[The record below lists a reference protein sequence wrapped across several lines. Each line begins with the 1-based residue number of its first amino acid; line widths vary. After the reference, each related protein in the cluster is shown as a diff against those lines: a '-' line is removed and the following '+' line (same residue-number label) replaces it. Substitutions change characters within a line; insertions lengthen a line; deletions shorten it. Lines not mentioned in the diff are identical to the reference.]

1 MLDHLEN
8 NVDDVNDKVEAYVKT
23 SFQYYKLDFYK
34 KSMKSVVSLSRLLLI
49 FAFALVTLFFLS
61 FAVALLIGEAI
72 GNDSYGFFYV
82 AGFYL
87 LLMLIIAIFGKKPLE
102 KMLLTSTSKIF
113 FND

>member
-1 MLDHLEN
+1 LLDQLED

-34 KSMKSVVSLSRLLLI
+34 KSMKSVISLSRLILI
-49 FAFALVTLFFLS
+49 FVSALIALFFLS
-61 FAVALLIGEAI
+61 FAAALLISEAT

-82 AGFYL
+82 GGFYL
-87 LLMLIIAIFGKKPLE
+87 LLMILIVIFGRKPLE
-102 KMLLTSTSKIF
+102 KMLLKSTSKNF